1 MHHLIQCLSCYM
13 LSGHIYLAYWM
24 LTASIKIYGL
34 VHAYQIGT
42 LHPTFKGRKN
52 FAFKTELTV

>member
-13 LSGHIYLAYWM
+13 LSDHIYLTYWM
-24 LTASIKIYGL
+24 LTTSMKIYGL

-42 LHPTFKGRKN
+42 LHPTFKGRKK
-52 FAFKTELTV
+52 FSI